1 MAREDDIATT
11 ARPALDLS
19 RLEILKLETRDL
31 VSAEAFSCG
40 TGDED
45 KDLNEFLHND
55 ALRLQDRNIV
65 STFVAYYG
73 EGGAGALVGYV
84 SLLTDTIKLKT
95 GEKKQ
100 LDLAHDDH
108 PFVPAVKVARL
119 AVHEAFR
126 KEFRGAGE
134 ALMRF
139 ACERAFSVAELAG
152 CRLLTLDAYP
162 KSVGFYQTLGFKR
175 SRAKE
180 YEAKEHPSMWLDLF
194 APDAPRWLSGDQ
206 GPLAASS
213 SADAAPSDE

>member
-1 MAREDDIATT
+1 MTRFGCRSAT
-11 ARPALDLS
+11 S
-19 RLEILKLETRDL
+19 
-31 VSAEAFSCG
+31 SAPSSL
-40 TGDED
+40 T
-45 KDLNEFLHND
+45 
-55 ALRLQDRNIV
+55 
-65 STFVAYYG
+65 YYG
-73 EGGAGALVGYV
+73 ESSSGTLVGYV

-119 AVHEAFR
+119 AVDEAFR

-139 ACERAFSVAELAG
+139 ACERAFGIAELAG

-180 YEAKEHPSMWLDLF
+180 YEVKEHPSMWLDLF
-194 APDAPRWLSGDQ
+194 APEAPRWLSGDQ
-206 GPLAASS
+206 DPSS
-213 SADAAPSDE
+213 ASADAAPSGG

>member
-1 MAREDDIATT
+1 MARLGPDTVTT
-11 ARPALDLS
+11 ARPGLDPS
-19 RLEILKLETRDL
+19 HLEILRLEPRDL
-31 VSAEAFSCG
+31 LIAAAFSCG
-40 TGDED
+40 IGDED
-45 KDLNEFLHND
+45 QDLNDFLRND
-55 ALRLQDRNIV
+55 ALRLQERNIV

-73 EGGAGALVGYV
+73 ESGSGMLVGYV

-95 GEKKQ
+95 GEKKR

-119 AVHEAFR
+119 AVHEDFR
-126 KEFRGAGE
+126 RAFRGAGE

-139 ACERAFSVAELAG
+139 ACERAFGIAELAG

-162 KSVGFYQTLGFKR
+162 ESVGFYETLGFQR

-194 APDAPRWLSGDQ
+194 APESPRWLSGDQ
-206 GPLAASS
+206 RPSS
-213 SADAAPSDE
+213 VSADAAPSGA